1 MRKSNK
7 NIIDKIEIKSIEI
20 ENQYN
25 KIFDSF
31 LNLNINNKTLASYFK
46 KNKLISYY
54 KQIYVKKI
62 YINKIMKQS
71 SF

>member
-7 NIIDKIEIKSIEI
+7 TIIDKIEIKSVKIQ
-20 ENQYN
+20 NQYN

-46 KNKLISYY
+46 KINQISYY
-54 KQIYVKKI
+54 KQICEKFI
-62 YINKIMKQS
+62 
-71 SF
+71 

>member
-7 NIIDKIEIKSIEI
+7 TIIDKIEIKSVKIQ
-20 ENQYN
+20 NQYN

-46 KNKLISYY
+46 KINQILITNRY
-54 KQIYVKKI
+54 
-62 YINKIMKQS
+62 M
-71 SF
+71 